1 MFSQMK
7 EHQQRFY
14 RLNDLKTRIEDNKK
28 RKQEVLTK
36 VGDIY
41 NKLYKIYKDKYN
53 KKIDTLSAEHKKLLY
68 YKRLRLSD
76 NYLYSSGEEEEEEKQ
91 EEKTI
96 NLNKFNESIIKE
108 GIDIKN
114 MELFKNYFYYQTPS
128 ALLKDLY
135 KTND

>member
-1 MFSQMK
+1 MK

-14 RLNDLKTRIEDNKK
+14 RLNDLKTRIKDNKK
-28 RKQEVLTK
+28 RKQEVLTN

-41 NKLYKIYKDKYN
+41 NKLYKITKIN
-53 KKIDTLSAEHKKLLY
+53 TTKKIDTLSPEHKKLLY
-68 YKRLRLSD
+68 YKWLRLSD
-76 NYLYSSGEEEEEEKQ
+76 NYLHSSGEEEEEEKQ
-91 EEKTI
+91 DEETI
-96 NLNKFNESIIKE
+96 NVNKFNESIIKE